1 MDSESHIST
10 IRFSFSMLA
19 NGGRV
24 PNHFKETKANG
35 EKVFMKSY
43 IDLVSGVTFRDE
55 KKSFYKME
63 DFKTSKNE

>member
-1 MDSESHIST
+1 
-10 IRFSFSMLA
+10 MLA